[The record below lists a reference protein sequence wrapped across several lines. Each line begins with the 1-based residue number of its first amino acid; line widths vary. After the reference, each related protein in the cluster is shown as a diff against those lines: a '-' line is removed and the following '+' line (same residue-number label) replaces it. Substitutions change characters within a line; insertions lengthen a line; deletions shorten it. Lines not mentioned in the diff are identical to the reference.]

1 MVCSFAACH
10 DPLVPQTADG
20 LLTPRDAHSPED
32 EVEIIEAPRL
42 REVVTSVL
50 EREGVT
56 RDDAAARAEVLVEG
70 DLRGHH
76 SHGVRRLSVL
86 VGRLC
91 NGLVRSGD
99 EPLHRWSTDS
109 VLDVDGLSGFAPVV
123 ARSAIGAITERA
135 RTAGVALATV
145 RNASHLGMR
154 APHVERIAAAGQ
166 IGIALT
172 TSDALL
178 HPWGGA
184 RPMVGTNPIGI
195 GVPTGGPP
203 LMLDMS
209 TAAVSM
215 GKLPDHAAQARPIP
229 LGWVLDEFGART
241 TDAKAATRGAV
252 SPFGEPKVTRR
263 GSPVRSW
270 SPPSG
275 ARRSARGSAARS
287 PSRTSAPRATS
298 SSPSR
303 WSDWG
308 SRTCS
313 RRSAS
318 TPMRSARAAAT
329 RRPGWTCPAAA
340 PGEPGRTDC
349 AAASRCPL
357 IAANLRTAVAD
368 PLDEPSRTAMAYGSL
383 LPGTAFGS
391 RA

>member
-20 LLTPRDAHSPED
+20 LLTARDGHSSED
-32 EVEIIEAPRL
+32 DVVIIEASRL

-50 EREGVT
+50 EREGAT
-56 RDDAAARAEVLVEG
+56 RNNAAAQAEVLVEG

-86 VGRLC
+86 VGRLR

-99 EPLHRWSTDS
+99 EPVHRWRTDS
-109 VLDVDGLSGFAPVV
+109 VPDVDGLSGFGPMV
-123 ARSAIGAITERA
+123 ARSAIGAIIERA

-145 RNASHLGMR
+145 RNANHVGML
-154 APHVERIAAAGQ
+154 APYVERIAAAGQ

-172 TSDALL
+172 TSEALV

-184 RPMVGTNPIGI
+184 HPMVGTNPIGI
-195 GVPTGGPP
+195 GIPTAGPP
-203 LMLDMS
+203 LVLDMS

-215 GKLPDHAAQARPIP
+215 GKLLDHAAQARPIP
-229 LGWVLDEFGART
+229 LGWAVDESGAPT

-252 SPFGEPKVTRR
+252 SPFGGPKGYGLGLALEVLVATLT
-263 GSPVRSW
+263 GSVL
-270 SPPSG
+270 
-275 ARRSARGSAARS
+275 ARGSAARS
-287 PSRTSAPRATS
+287 TSRTSAPRAMS

-303 WSDWG
+303 WRDWG

-318 TPMRSARAAAT
+318 TSTRSVRAAAT
-329 RRPGWTCPAAA
+329 RRPGWTCPATARA
-340 PGEPGRTDC
+340 PGRTDC
-349 AAASRCPL
+349 AAASRCPPTSG
-357 IAANLRTAVAD
+357 RSCS
-368 PLDEPSRTAMAYGSL
+368 PCR
-383 LPGTAFGS
+383 
-391 RA
+391 R